1 MTKQSFC
8 SSSSAA
14 IIVTGNIGEVT
25 GETGTGGQTI
35 TGKTGE
41 VTGSTGAVGH
51 KAIPKRGFAPH
62 FHGFCQAHLIHFQVH
77 QELIVE

>member
-1 MTKQSFC
+1 MKVTKQSFY

-51 KAIPKRGFAPH
+51 KAIFEQRENRVPRP
-62 FHGFCQAHLIHFQVH
+62 QA
-77 QELIVE
+77 EGWA